1 MKRLALIGFVVLL
14 CLMTLTLVYA
24 QEGLDETPPPT
35 LDPNATPVPVYTP
48 TPLPKP
54 LPISTVAQDGVTVE
68 FYFQSIAQGQVGL
81 VHVFGEGIAGARARF
96 VNEMVDFF
104 PVNGDGFYAL
114 LAANMEQSPRV
125 YDVSIFAWRED
136 DNATRTTI
144 NTQIEVVL
152 GDFIRQDINMAPDR
166 AYLVD
171 TEIERTELAR
181 LESIFSGVTPELLWD
196 NGGFQLPIL
205 GSELTSPFGAFRTFN
220 GTLQTRHTGW
230 DIRTTLGVPVMAG
243 GAGEVVF
250 AGLLDIRGNIVIV
263 DHGFG
268 IFTTYCHLSQIHV
281 TRGQSIVKGQIIG
294 VTGDTGRSSGPH
306 FHWEVAVNGHFVDSV
321 QFTQTWMPAGA

>member
-1 MKRLALIGFVVLL
+1 MKRLALVGFVM
-14 CLMTLTLVYA
+14 LMCCATLVYA

-54 LPISTVAQDGVTVE
+54 LPISTLAQDGVTVE
-68 FYFQSIAQGQVGL
+68 LFFQTIAQGQIGL
-81 VHVFGEGIAGARARF
+81 IHVIGEGLAGARARF
-96 VNEMVDFF
+96 VSEIVDFF
-104 PVNGDGFYAL
+104 PVEGDGFYGL
-114 LAANMEQSPRV
+114 IAANIEQSPRV
-125 YDVSIFAWRED
+125 YDLSIFAWHENDSERI
-136 DNATRTTI
+136 TI

-152 GDFIRQDINMAPDR
+152 GSFIRQEITMAPDR

-181 LESIFSGVTPELLWD
+181 LESIFSGVRPDVMWD
-196 NGGFQLPIL
+196 ATGFQMPIL

-230 DIRTTLGVPVMAG
+230 DIRTTLGVPVMASG
-243 GAGEVVF
+243 GGEVVF
-250 AGLLDIRGNIVIV
+250 AGLMDIRGNIVIV
-263 DHGFG
+263 DHGYG
-268 IFTTYCHLSQIHV
+268 IFSVYCHLSQIHV

-306 FHWEVAVNGHFVDSV
+306 FHWEFAVNGNFVDSV
-321 QFTQTWMPAGA
+321 QFTQTWIPG